1 VRKSCAVCSKEFE
14 AAKPN
19 ARFCGATCRKRSS
32 RSKPATPQPS
42 ATTTAAAVTAPAS
55 SAGAPPSVGS
65 PQSLYEAVKA
75 KLAEVERLD
84 TIAGAHALELA
95 NRIVNAPGMNT
106 GVAALSK
113 QLQAVLAE
121 ALVDTSTAAD
131 PMDELEKRR
140 AEKLARAAAS

>member
-1 VRKSCAVCSKEFE
+1 MRKSCAVCSNEFE

-19 ARFCGATCRKRSS
+19 ARFCGATCRKRAS

-42 ATTTAAAVTAPAS
+42 ATTTAPAVTVPRPPADP
-55 SAGAPPSVGS
+55 GT

-121 ALVDTSTAAD
+121 ALVDTSTVAD